1 MLEVYRHGA
10 RNGGTFGGGHHH
22 QHSSA
27 IQPHRGVGSGGF
39 GGLGDWTDA
48 LLPRSSSSPSSFSF
62 NVWELSPNKLRTA
75 AVAFTFVVT
84 AGYISLLAAGGLL
97 AILVTGAVVTCCVL
111 LTVLTC
117 ATLITLIVT
126 GVPVG
131 YAIIRMIMAARS
143 SSGSPNKQQSYGGVG
158 GGSSGSGG
166 PSGFFAGLF
175 GVHGRQQHGDDGE
188 DENRQQ
194 SSPGGGGCGNG
205 FGGRHTYGTVGGAA
219 ASGWR
224 FRAEGDDEDSDAE

>member
-1 MLEVYRHGA
+1 MLEVYRHGG
-10 RNGGTFGGGHHH
+10 RYGHRAHH
-22 QHSSA
+22 AYQSTA
-27 IQPHRGVGSGGF
+27 IQPHRAVSSF
-39 GGLGDWTDA
+39 AALGDWTDA
-48 LLPRSSSSPSSFSF
+48 LLPRSSTSAPSSSF
-62 NVWELSPNKLRTA
+62 NVWDLSPNKLRTA

-131 YAIIRMIMAARS
+131 YALIRLAMAARN
-143 SSGSPNKQQSYGGVG
+143 GAKSYG
-158 GGSSGSGG
+158 SGAAAAAPGLFS
-166 PSGFFAGLF
+166 GLF
-175 GVHGRQQHGDDGE
+175 GGAQKHHHHHQQQQDDDHE
-188 DENRQQ
+188 EENQQ
-194 SSPGGGGCGNG
+194 GAGCGGGLNG
-205 FGGRHTYGTVGGAA
+205 RPYGG

-224 FRAEGDDEDSDAE
+224 FRTDGDDEGEEE

>member
-10 RNGGTFGGGHHH
+10 RHGGTFGGHH
-22 QHSSA
+22 HSSA
-27 IQPHRGVGSGGF
+27 IQPHRGVGSGGGF

-48 LLPRSSSSPSSFSF
+48 LLPRSSSSSPTSAF

-143 SSGSPNKQQSYGGVG
+143 SGGANNKPQAYGAAA
-158 GGSSGSGG
+158 GGSSRSGI
-166 PSGFFAGLF
+166 FAGLF
-175 GVHGRQQHGDDGE
+175 GGHGRQQQQQQQQHGDEEEAE
-188 DENRQQ
+188 DRHQ
-194 SSPGGGGCGNG
+194 SSPGVGVCNG
-205 FGGRHTYGTVGGAA
+205 FGGGRAYGTVGGAA

-224 FRAEGDDEDSDAE
+224 FRAEGDEDSDAE